1 MPLLGFLNELSTPT
15 DDSPRELVI
24 EQLVLLARSVQS
36 VRRWRQDFALQTPNP
51 IPSWRF
57 GENYGFGDFLRDART
72 REEAR
77 SLLSAVNRAPLRH
90 GLAMARDA
98 DGDLEFRCGEQVTEA
113 LGLADLFDGLVLSFS
128 DPRWRQRL
136 LSVERTEVVE
146 MPEGQ
151 LELVTTS
158 IEVRNACIPDDVDAH
173 RPWLDTAGKPPF
185 EDFDNF
191 EADRADRFANLDFL
205 GRALDQLRAIEP
217 THPWWSAICG
227 RLDEL
232 QEAMVEWDPTTSPEP
247 QWRSRVTGEHQQR
260 RRLCDFTDLDGET
273 RCFDQH
279 ARFTPHAGRLHFR
292 LNPVGPRLIVA
303 HIGLKL

>member
-1 MPLLGFLNELSTPT
+1 MPLLGFLNELSTPS

-24 EQLVLLARSVQS
+24 EQLILLAKSVQS
-36 VRRWRQDFALQTPNP
+36 ARRWRQDFVLQTRNP

-57 GENYGFGDFLRDART
+57 GEHYGFGDFLRDGRT
-72 REEAR
+72 REDAR
-77 SLLSAVNRAPLRH
+77 LLLSAVNRAPLQH
-90 GLAMARDA
+90 GLRMARDA
-98 DGDLEFRCGEQVTEA
+98 DGDLEFRCGDQITEA
-113 LGLADLFDGLVLSFS
+113 LGLADLFDGLALSFN

-146 MPEGQ
+146 TPEGQ

-158 IEVRNACIPDDVDAH
+158 IEVRNVCTPDDVDAH
-173 RPWLDTAGKPPF
+173 RPWLNTAGKPPF
-185 EDFDNF
+185 EDFADF
-191 EADRADRFANLDFL
+191 EANRAARLANLDFL
-205 GRALDQLRAIEP
+205 GRSLDQLRAIEP
-217 THPWWSAICG
+217 TDPWWNAICG

-232 QEAMVEWDPTTSPEP
+232 QEAMVEWDPSTSPEP
-247 QWRSRVTGEHQQR
+247 QWRSRVTGEHLQR
-260 RRLCDFTDLDGET
+260 RRLCDFIDLDGET

-303 HIGLKL
+303 HVGLKL